1 MASSKSPFDAG
12 GVVEGAA
19 WDALCRSIADARAR
33 VLGPG
38 VPDSE
43 RDRAEGF
50 RYLLRFLA
58 SGIAVCVEAA
68 DTEHPEFMRMIDRGR
83 SWGLDCPDCLY
94 LQAGVR
100 GDAAYRIFGC
110 RGSANHFDLQVN
122 FGHFALGDISK
133 WGTIDSLNG
142 LELEVEA
149 DGRFEVFLG
158 GEARPRNWLRLAPDA
173 EFVLVR
179 QYFNDWER
187 ERPADLLIERLD
199 APASAPS
206 LRADE
211 IGARLERLLS
221 WLEKGGALWEQMSRS
236 MLELPPN
243 TLNIMHTPA
252 SDERAGMR
260 GQAYGMGNF
269 RCPEGEAV
277 IVEFAPPACRHWSI
291 SLATWYWEAID
302 FASRQSSLNGHQAE
316 LDSDGGFRGVIA
328 HEDPGVPNWLD
339 AAGHERGTLAARFLL
354 ADAAPTPVLR
364 QLPLSELA
372 RALPDD
378 TRRLAPSERE
388 ARLTARRR
396 AALGRYRR

>member
-1 MASSKSPFDAG
+1 MASSKPPFDAG

-19 WDALCRSIADARAR
+19 GDALCRSIVDARAL
-33 VLGPG
+33 VLGAG
-38 VPDSE
+38 VPGSD

-58 SGIAVCVEAA
+58 SGIAVCMEAA

-83 SWGLDCPDCLY
+83 TWGLDCPDCLY

-100 GDAAYRIFGC
+100 GDACYRIFGS
-110 RGSANHFDLQVN
+110 RGSANHLDLQVN

-142 LELEVEA
+142 LELEAEA
-149 DGRFEVFLG
+149 DGSFEVFLG
-158 GEARPRNWLRLAPDA
+158 GEARPRNWLRLAQDA

-199 APASAPS
+199 APASAPPPGP
-206 LRADE
+206 DE
-211 IGARLERLLS
+211 IGARLERLVS

-236 MLELPPN
+236 MWELPPN
-243 TLNIMHTPA
+243 TLNVFHTPS

-277 IVEFAPPACRHWSI
+277 IVEFSPPACHHWSV

-316 LDSDGGFRGVIA
+316 LDSDGVFRGVIA
-328 HEDPGVPNWLD
+328 HQDPGVPNWLD
-339 AAGHERGTLAARFLL
+339 ASGHERGTLAARFLL
-354 ADAAPTPVLR
+354 ADSAPTPVLR
-364 QLPLSELA
+364 QVPLAELA
-372 RALPDD
+372 RALPAG
-378 TRRLAPSERE
+378 TPRLAPTERK